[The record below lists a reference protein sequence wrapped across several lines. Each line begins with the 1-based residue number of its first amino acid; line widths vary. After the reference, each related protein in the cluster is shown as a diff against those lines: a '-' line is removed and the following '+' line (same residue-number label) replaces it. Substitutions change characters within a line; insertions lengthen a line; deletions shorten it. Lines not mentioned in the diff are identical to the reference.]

1 MVGSVIFKDRRR
13 LSPRYVPK
21 LLPHREQQLKFLT
34 SLYEDSLRDVSEVY
48 LQVCQIVGGVGT
60 GKTCT
65 AIRFGEILEEGASER
80 GIKLKHAYVNG
91 KLETSSFTLYRSLL
105 DAAVPGIS
113 TRSLS
118 PEEMLH
124 RLLEMLE
131 ERNQYLLITVDE
143 IGYFCKH
150 SKKDHV
156 IYDLTRLN
164 EMAMGRPGKVIGVN
178 FIARNLSFYSD
189 LDASERSTLGHIVLE
204 FPQYSIDQI
213 KDILEK
219 RAEEAFKPGCV
230 DDELLTFIS
239 ELTVKP
245 PINGDLRV
253 GLDMLLY
260 SGILAENQGYNR
272 VLPEH
277 VRLVHSQTYPSITS
291 EDIFLLDD
299 TGKMVLWGVV
309 RALQAE
315 RASYVGLREIREYY
329 QMVCE
334 AQNVKPVLE
343 VEEHLQDLINRGIV
357 QMRSLTEFGISD
369 ASAEEMENFLMG
381 IAEKVKHGLVE
392 E

>member
-21 LLPHREQQLKFLT
+21 LLPHREQQLKFLM

-65 AIRFGEILEEGASER
+65 AIRFGEILEERASER
-80 GIKLKHAYVNG
+80 GIKLRHAYVNG

-105 DAAVPGIS
+105 EAAVPGIS

-131 ERNQYLLITVDE
+131 ERNQYILITVDE

-164 EMAMGRPGKVIGVN
+164 EMALSQPGKVIGVN
-178 FIARNLSFYSD
+178 FVARDLSFYSD

-204 FPQYSIDQI
+204 FPRYSSDQI
-213 KDILEK
+213 KDILGK

-239 ELTVKP
+239 ELAFKP

-260 SGILAENQGYNR
+260 SGILAENQGYNQI
-272 VLPEH
+272 LPEH

-299 TGKMVLWGVV
+299 AGKMVLWGVV

-315 RASYVGLREIREYY
+315 KTSYVGLREIREYY

-369 ASAEEMENFLMG
+369 ASAEELENFLMG
-381 IAEKVKHGLVE
+381 IAEKVKHGLVDE
-392 E
+392 

>member
-1 MVGSVIFKDRRR
+1 MVDSLIFKDRRR

-21 LLPHREQQLKFLT
+21 LLPHRERQMNFLM
-34 SLYEDSLRDVSEVY
+34 SLYEDAIRDISEVY
-48 LQVCQIVGGVGT
+48 LQVCQLVGGVGT

-65 AIRFGEILEEGASER
+65 AIRFGEILEERASEK

-91 KLETSSFTLYRSLL
+91 KLETSPFTLYRSLL

-124 RLLEMLE
+124 RLLDLLE

-150 SKKDHV
+150 SKKNHV

-164 EMAMGRPGKVIGVN
+164 EVAMGRPSKVLGVN
-178 FIARNLSFYSD
+178 FIARDLSFYDD
-189 LDASERSTLGHIVLE
+189 LEASERSTLGRIVLE
-204 FPQYSIDQI
+204 FPRYGSDQI
-213 KDILEK
+213 KDILER
-219 RAEEAFKPGCV
+219 RAEEAFKPGRV
-230 DDELLTFIS
+230 DEELLTFIS
-239 ELTVKP
+239 ELTVNP
-245 PINGDLRV
+245 PIHGDLRV
-253 GLDMLLY
+253 GLDLLLY
-260 SGILAENQGYNR
+260 SGILAENQGNDR
-272 VLPEH
+272 VMPDH
-277 VRLVHSQTYPSITS
+277 VRFVHSQTYPSITS
-291 EDIFLLDD
+291 EDVLLLDD
-299 TGKMVLWGVV
+299 AGKMVLWGVV

-315 RASYVGLREIREYY
+315 KTSYVGLREIRECY

-334 AQNVKPVLE
+334 AQDVKPVVE
-343 VEEHLQDLINRGIV
+343 VEERLQNLINRGIV

-369 ASAEEMENFLMG
+369 ASAEEMENFLIG
-381 IAEKVKHGLVE
+381 IAEKVRRGLVE